1 VRASFAALALTALAA
16 GCGSAAK
23 LSERGAPRPGSLE
36 ALWRSSGQSVAL
48 IPGTSDY
55 APGKIRISF
64 LVVDAR
70 GRVIS
75 TPTARLWIARSREE
89 KPFGRTVARLERLGV
104 AGVPNDEPVKA
115 LYVGYLSVPAP
126 GTYYVLARPIG
137 EVRIGG
143 LRELLVKS
151 RSAAPG
157 VGARAYPSQ
166 TPTIAS
172 TGGQLARLTTRVPP
186 DRALVRYSVAD
197 SLAAHVP
204 SVVTFATPRFCTSRT
219 CGPVVDV
226 VESVRRRF
234 SRSGIRFIHV
244 EIYKDNDPRKG
255 ENRWVREWH
264 LPSEPW
270 TFLVGA
276 DGRIKAK
283 FEGSVSVRE
292 LTQAVRAHL
301 R

>member
-1 VRASFAALALTALAA
+1 
-16 GCGSAAK
+16 
-23 LSERGAPRPGSLE
+23 
-36 ALWRSSGQSVAL
+36 VAL

-55 APGKIRISF
+55 APGQIRFSF
-64 LVVDAR
+64 LVVDNR

-75 TPTARLWIARSREE
+75 TPTARVWIARSREE
-89 KPFGRTVARLERLGV
+89 KPFARTIARLERV
-104 AGVPNDEPVKA
+104 GVPGTPIADPVKA
-115 LYVGYLSVPAP
+115 IYVGHLSVPAP

-137 EVRIGG
+137 GVRIGG

-151 RSAAPG
+151 HSAAPP

-172 TGGQLARLTTRVPP
+172 AGGRLARLTTRVPP

-204 SVVTFATPRFCTSRT
+204 FVVTFATPRFCTSRT

-226 VESVRRRF
+226 VDSVRRRYA
-234 SRSGIRFIHV
+234 RSGIRFIHV
-244 EIYKDNDPRKG
+244 EIYKDNDPRQG
-255 ENRWVREWH
+255 ENRWVHEWH

-270 TFLVGA
+270 TFLVDA
-276 DGRIKAK
+276 DGRIEAK
-283 FEGSVSVRE
+283 FEGSLSVRE
-292 LTQAVRAHL
+292 LTQAVRSHL